1 MGPFDTSVSVSAVS
15 ISMEAVAVSPDAVL
29 TELQV
34 QSTLL
39 AQIYWFLVIII
50 GLMVA
55 VIVWRFFDQML
66 LKHL

>member
-15 ISMEAVAVSPDAVL
+15 VTMEAAAASSDAVL
-29 TELQV
+29 TELQI
-34 QSTLL
+34 QSSLL
-39 AQIYWFLVIII
+39 AQMYWFLVIII